1 MMVLQEPAQGVRRAP
16 SRHEY
21 PLGIQGNQGF
31 NAAFWHGCL
40 SQIGTYETVLPQTVL
55 RINRD
60 VVDSSGQNH
69 HQLVIFPGWHG
80 ATMPRSW
87 QGATHNMARAS
98 TKTAAPRRQITPQE
112 TPPPPASAISP
123 EAADFARRLHKALS
137 ARGMTQS
144 ELAAEVWGRRRAWVG
159 EKEAMVARNRD
170 RVSVYLAGKGMP
182 REAHLVRI
190 AEVLRVDP
198 ADLLPGHQA
207 GPKLPPPASL
217 VMLPRQQARL
227 TVNTVIPVDLALR
240 ITQLIEK
247 AQRGGDAD

>member
-1 MMVLQEPAQGVRRAP
+1 
-16 SRHEY
+16 
-21 PLGIQGNQGF
+21 
-31 NAAFWHGCL
+31 
-40 SQIGTYETVLPQTVL
+40 
-55 RINRD
+55 
-60 VVDSSGQNH
+60 
-69 HQLVIFPGWHG
+69 
-80 ATMPRSW
+80 
-87 QGATHNMARAS
+87 MARAS
-98 TKTAAPRRQITPQE
+98 TKTAIRRQIAPQE
-112 TPPPPASAISP
+112 TPPPASAISP

-144 ELAAEVWGRRRAWVG
+144 ELAAEVWGRRKAWVG

-170 RVSVYLAGKGMP
+170 RISVYLAGKGVP

-198 ADLLPGHQA
+198 ADLMPDHQE

-217 VMLPRQQARL
+217 VMLPRHQARL
-227 TVNTVIPVDLALR
+227 TVNTIVPVDVALR